1 MHLSQLFNLKQIET
15 FTSFLVPIAYDNDE
29 DAGLIVELRN
39 RKDSFLKINSSYSIS
54 DQKLYLEK
62 YIIRNKNYE
71 EIYFKIFDKV
81 KKDYKGVVRITELL
95 SKENYNW
102 ESLVVHEDCTP
113 MLPIDVMIS
122 IYQIGFEYLN
132 KEKIG
137 PWCVNKKHIKMMKI
151 HEKLNMYSHD
161 YEDDVYFW
169 ISVKKIDY
177 YSNVDR
183 FKKMGL
189 GIKAYAE

>member
-1 MHLSQLFNLKQIET
+1 MQLSQLFNLKQIET
-15 FTSFLVPIAYDNDE
+15 FTSFLVPIIYDNDE
-29 DAGLIVELRN
+29 DAELILELRK
-39 RKDSFLKINSSYSIS
+39 RKSDNFLKTTSFNIT

-62 YIIRNKNYE
+62 YIIRNKKYE

-102 ESLVVHEDCTP
+102 ESFVVAEDCTP
-113 MLPIDVMIS
+113 ILPIDVMIS
-122 IYQIGFEYLN
+122 IYQIGFEYLD

-137 PWCVNKKHIKMMKI
+137 PWCVNKEHKKMMKI
-151 HEKLNMYSHD
+151 HEKCNMYCHEF
-161 YEDDVYFW
+161 EDNNYFW
-169 ISVKKIDY
+169 ISVKKTDY
-177 YSNVDR
+177 FDNVSK

-189 GIKAYAE
+189 GIKMYAE